1 MEHFRRLVHE
11 KRLVH
16 QWASDTV
23 LPPINNAMATMLNS
37 ELGSL
42 SPAALKFAAQE
53 FPNFELPKPLTPGHN
68 DGDFVAHLDNNL
80 ATIRFITDDYQV
92 SIRHESQALSPVTNS
107 YQEGNLV
114 F

>member
-42 SPAALKFAAQE
+42 SPAALKFAAQD

-80 ATIRFITDDYQV
+80 ATIRFITDGIY
-92 SIRHESQALSPVTNS
+92 
-107 YQEGNLV
+107 
-114 F
+114 